1 MAQAVQGVTMV
12 MRFLRVVLLALTALS
27 FAGLAAAQ
35 GEPTINQIYAAARS
49 GQIDK
54 AREMTQ
60 QVLRDHPNSAKAH
73 FVMAELDA
81 SQGKLASAREALATA
96 ESLAPGL
103 PFARPEAVQALRTRL
118 GSGAV
123 ARSPA
128 AAAAPA
134 ALPVREAPRAPSFP
148 WGTVLLAVAAVA
160 VVALFIRSRNAS
172 RSAARPGNPAGAYGP
187 AAGATAWGR
196 QQPRYG
202 EQQPYGPQP
211 GYGAPQGY
219 GPQPAQPGMG
229 GHIMGGLATGL
240 AVGAGAVAAQQI
252 GRHIFGGQEQ
262 QGLGSVA
269 DPHSTAASSPLA
281 GDAGLGAIGG
291 ASAGGGLFQD
301 FGIADAGSW
310 DDGGGS
316 FDVGGGDDGGG
327 WDNS

>member
-1 MAQAVQGVTMV
+1 MV

-35 GEPTINQIYAAARS
+35 AEPTINQIYDAARS

-81 SQGKLASAREALATA
+81 SQGRLASAREALATA

-103 PFARPEAVQALRTRL
+103 PFARPEAVQALRARL
-118 GSGAV
+118 GSGAA
-123 ARSPA
+123 ARSP

-134 ALPVREAPRAPSFP
+134 ALPVREAPARSFP
-148 WGTVLLAVAAVA
+148 WGTILLAVAAVG
-160 VVALFIRSRNAS
+160 VVVLFMRSRNAS
-172 RSAARPGNPAGAYGP
+172 RSAARPGGPAGGYTP
-187 AAGATAWGR
+187 SAGATPWGR

-202 EQQPYGPQP
+202 EQPPYGPQP
-211 GYGAPQGY
+211 GYGAAPQGY
-219 GPQPAQPGMG
+219 GPQPGQPGMG
-229 GHIMGGLATGL
+229 GQIMGGLATGL

-252 GRHIFGGQEQ
+252 GRHIFGGQDQ
-262 QGLGSVA
+262 QGLGSGA
-269 DPHSTAASSPLA
+269 DAQSSAATSPLA
-281 GDAGLGAIGG
+281 GDAGLGAVGG
-291 ASAGGGLFQD
+291 ASGGGLFQD
-301 FGIADAGSW
+301 FGVADAGSW
-310 DDGGGS
+310 DDGGS
-316 FDVGGGDDGGG
+316 YDVGGGWDDGGG